1 MIHFSEHS
9 FTACIQ
15 YGGTKPPLA
24 ETALKRVE
32 VSVTMRTSSSNP
44 SWPSARRGA
53 NCVSMKRKPIP
64 EPNESD
70 LGSKLPVGLPVE

>member
-1 MIHFSEHS
+1 MTHCLEHS
-9 FTACIQ
+9 FAACNG
-15 YGGTKPPLA
+15 YGGTKTPLA
-24 ETALKRVE
+24 VTALKRVE

-44 SWPSARRGA
+44 SLPSARRGA